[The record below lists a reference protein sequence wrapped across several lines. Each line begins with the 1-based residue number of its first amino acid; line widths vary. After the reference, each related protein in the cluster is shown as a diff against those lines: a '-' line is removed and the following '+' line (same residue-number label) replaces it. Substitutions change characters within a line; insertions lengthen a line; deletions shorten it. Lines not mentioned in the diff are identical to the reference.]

1 MWPPRQRHFSDHS
14 GGLLDPNYST
24 YTPVIFIFLYGS
36 NKVYLSL
43 SLSLLRGASNLNFIE
58 ICMVVY

>member
-1 MWPPRQRHFSDHS
+1 MWPPRHRHFSDHS
-14 GGLLDPNYST
+14 GGLLDPN

-43 SLSLLRGASNLNFIE
+43 SLSLMRRMKSHI
-58 ICMVVY
+58 